1 MQFRVVILISLFI
14 ITSYGCSRDNNTVLL
29 DKDGLT
35 AQQAL
40 GKRLFFDTRLSEPE
54 GQACSSC
61 HNPEAAFSLPQQT
74 PHMPVSAGAHT
85 QRFGNRNTPTIQY
98 AAYIPALTYD
108 KTEEVYVGG
117 LFLDGRKNSLEF
129 QASGPVL
136 NPVEM
141 AVPTPQVLRHKLLS
155 AGYEKDFQKFF
166 GDNALVNNE
175 NTISQFSLV
184 LAAYQRSKELNPFSS
199 KYDAY
204 LNGNVKL
211 TEQELRGLELYE
223 AEDKGN
229 CAACHPSEVGENKQ
243 PPLFTDFTYDNLGVP
258 ANPKN
263 PFYTQSKRFNP
274 DGKDYIDLGLGSVLN
289 EDAQNGKFR
298 VPTLRNIA
306 KTAPFMHNGVFETLE
321 DVMDFYNTRDTK
333 KWPKPEVELN
343 KNTDELGDLKLTE
356 QEIEDIIVFLNT
368 LTDGY
373 VVK

>member
-1 MQFRVVILISLFI
+1 M
-14 ITSYGCSRDNNTVLL
+14 SYGCSRDNTTLL
-29 DKDGLT
+29 EKDGLT

-54 GQACSSC
+54 GQSCASC

-74 PHMPVSAGAHT
+74 PHMPVSAGAHK

-108 KTEEVYVGG
+108 KKEEVYVGG

-141 AVPTPQVLRHKLLS
+141 AVPSPQVLRHKLLS
-155 AGYEKDFQKFF
+155 AGYEKDFQKLF

-204 LNGNVKL
+204 LTGKVKL
-211 TEQELRGLELYE
+211 TEQESRGLKLYE
-223 AEDKGN
+223 DEDKGN
-229 CAACHPSEVGENKQ
+229 CAACHPSKIGDNKQ

-263 PFYTQSKRFNP
+263 PFYTQSKQYNP
-274 DGKDYIDLGLGSVLN
+274 DGKDYVDLGLGSVLN
-289 EDAQNGKFR
+289 EEMQNGKFR
-298 VPTLRNIA
+298 VSTLRNIA

-321 DVMDFYNTRDTK
+321 EVMDFYNTRDTK

-356 QEIEDIIVFLNT
+356 QEIEDIIAFLNT

-373 VVK
+373 VVNKL